1 MLPDLVS
8 NHNSS
13 RHSLTESA
21 PTEEI
26 IETVQQGIIKQA
38 HARSKTTKLFKQGDH
53 VRIALRALPENT
65 FFKSVNNKLW
75 TREIFRIVRVVEP
88 KEA

>member
-1 MLPDLVS
+1 MVQ
-8 NHNSS
+8 
-13 RHSLTESA
+13 A

-53 VRIALRALPENT
+53 VRIALRALPENRKNT